1 MQAAHVSVAMA
12 TYNGER
18 FIAEQLRSLAA
29 QERLPAELVIC
40 DDLSTDRTVAIIE
53 TFARTA
59 PFPVKLYRNDVR
71 LRFSENFMK
80 AIRLCESRYIA
91 FCDQDD
97 IWHPAKIARSLDAMA
112 ATGALMCSHRVDLI
126 DDAGAAT
133 GQSANLS
140 KRAILQ
146 GRTFEPWGVFLGFTC
161 TIDRR
166 LLQWIDP
173 AARPRD
179 LIEYDRPMSHDR
191 WFYLVAGLFGSICYI
206 DEPLASYR
214 QHGGNVFG
222 RTRTTMIGRVRKAVE
237 KYPTYIAQR
246 QRIAADTA
254 RLLASVRDGIES
266 PDFHTAADRWS
277 QVAAFYTAR
286 HAVFSAPSV
295 AARLRRLY
303 AAYRDRHYRPGWGG
317 GGATLI
323 VQDAIAAVL
332 ARRPAPDRR

>member
-1 MQAAHVSVAMA
+1 
-12 TYNGER
+12 
-18 FIAEQLRSLAA
+18 
-29 QERLPAELVIC
+29 
-40 DDLSTDRTVAIIE
+40 
-53 TFARTA
+53 
-59 PFPVKLYRNDVR
+59 
-71 LRFSENFMK
+71 
-80 AIRLCESRYIA
+80 
-91 FCDQDD
+91 
-97 IWHPAKIARSLDAMA
+97 
-112 ATGALMCSHRVDLI
+112 
-126 DDAGAAT
+126 
-133 GQSANLS
+133 
-140 KRAILQ
+140 
-146 GRTFEPWGVFLGFTC
+146 VFLGFTC

-266 PDFHTAADRWS
+266 PNFHTAADRWS
-277 QVAAFYTAR
+277 QVAAFYAAR